1 MGQAKLLTERRFSAF
16 FATQFFGHFN
26 DNLFK
31 TALMVSVAYRSARL
45 GGLSSTAVV
54 ALCAGLFVLPF
65 FLFSAWAGQIATKFS
80 KTVYIRWIKAAEI
93 LIMAGAGW
101 GLWLD
106 SLPILLGV
114 LFLNGCQSAFFGPA
128 KWSIVPDLVSRREL
142 TGGNALIET
151 GMFAALVLGTIAG
164 GLLAANYM
172 QAVGAFAMIVAVL
185 GLIASFGI
193 PHTQPADSG
202 LRLTLNP
209 VRPAVETYRAVK
221 TNKSVFVS
229 VLAIGWFW
237 FIGGTGVTLLPSFG
251 KQVLV
256 ADETVITLFLA
267 IFCGGVGF
275 GSLLCERLGG
285 KRVEIGLVPIASIG
299 ISVTALDIY
308 FASHSFR
315 AAGSE
320 LMSLSVFL
328 EQPGSGRL
336 MIDFLLLSVFGG
348 VYSVPLYSVV
358 QERSDRAILSLV
370 IAGTNVIVGFFSVL
384 SSVVLMVLPGLG
396 VSIPQTFLILAVGN
410 AFFVICIYLAMPEFL
425 LRFLAWFVAKIMHR
439 TRVTGDENLPEEGA
453 ALLVANQES
462 LVDWLIVSNAC
473 NRQVRFVMR
482 DALARRPV
490 VRFLSRDA
498 ELISIT
504 RENETQVTSHQIAAD
519 LEAGNVVCVFAEGQP
534 VREGENVEFEPGL
547 MTTLARAAGPVVP
560 VHIDRT
566 SRGLWSKAF
575 LTIGRS
581 VPPAKLVGNS
591 LLVV

>member
-142 TGGNALIET
+142 TGGNALVET

-172 QAVGAFAMIVAVL
+172 QAVGALAMIVAVL

-285 KRVEIGLVPIASIG
+285 KKVEIGLVPLASIG
-299 ISVTALDIY
+299 VSVTALDIY

-315 AAGSE
+315 GAGSE
-320 LMSLSVFL
+320 LMSLPLFL

-336 MIDFLLLSVFGG
+336 IIDFLLLSVFGG
-348 VYSVPLYSVV
+348 IYSVPLYSVV

-384 SSVVLMVLPGLG
+384 SSVVLMMLPGLG
-396 VSIPQTFLILAVGN
+396 VSIPQTFLMLAVGN
-410 AFFVICIYLAMPEFL
+410 ALVVTCLYWAMPEFL
-425 LRFLAWFVAKIMHR
+425 LRSLAWFVAKIMHR
-439 TRVTGDENLPEEGA
+439 TGVTGEENLPEGGA
-453 ALLVANQES
+453 ALLLANHGS

-482 DALARRPV
+482 DALATHPV
-490 VRFLSRDA
+490 VHFLSRDA
-498 ELISIT
+498 KMISIAP
-504 RENETQVTSHQIAAD
+504 ENETQVTSHQIAAD

-534 VREGENVEFEPGL
+534 VREGENIELESGL
-547 MTTLARAAGPVVP
+547 MTTLARAAIPVVP
-560 VHIDRT
+560 VHIDRPV
-566 SRGLWSKAF
+566 SRQLNSDTKGL
-575 LTIGRS
+575 
-581 VPPAKLVGNS
+581 
-591 LLVV
+591 